1 MKFCKMYTRHGTSR
15 NTKKSH
21 YTLKTTGLKTRESLL
36 VKHQPDQREESHNIA
51 MKIDI
56 EHR

>member
-1 MKFCKMYTRHGTSR
+1 MYTRHGTSR